1 VWRFLRE
8 ESFLISPMTAASRGE
23 LAIKIRRLW
32 PLLNSKTGNIAV
44 RAGRRQD
51 KRSTMTSADQ
61 VRLARH
67 ELEQLLPHYASVDPK
82 DERAAYFRGMMR
94 KTIDSLAAIE
104 TLIDSTGPIWT
115 HHCRWII
122 EAFGY
127 ATALN
132 ENPKVLD
139 EIKKLGAK
147 TYFLVVEVDDATRKK
162 LLDSI
167 SPTGPPSIEVLF
179 KKFEKSVGAET
190 GWMYKVYRLLC
201 EYTHIEFNRLIAY
214 PALGVESPQDLEK
227 RKNVFLNVTVAFA
240 LWLPSLAHCP
250 PECGFDDQSFEKVGD
265 LLKKAAEVMQKPT

>member
-1 VWRFLRE
+1 MNHPY
-8 ESFLISPMTAASRGE
+8 PMSE
-23 LAIKIRRLW
+23 IL
-32 PLLNSKTGNIAV
+32 
-44 RAGRRQD
+44 
-51 KRSTMTSADQ
+51 
-61 VRLARH
+61 LARK
-67 ELEQLLPHYASVDPK
+67 ELERLLPHYVSENPK

-139 EIKKLGAK
+139 EIKRLGAK
-147 TYFLVVEVDDATRKK
+147 TYFLVVGVDDATRKK

-167 SPTGPPSIEVLF
+167 SPTELPSIKVLF
-179 KKFEKSVGAET
+179 QKFEKSVGAET
-190 GWMYKVYRLLC
+190 GWMYTVYRLLC
-201 EYTHIEFNRLIAY
+201 EYTHFEFYRLIAY
-214 PALGVESPQDLEK
+214 PALGIESPQDLKK
-227 RKNVFLNVTVAFA
+227 RKNLFLNVTVAVA

-250 PECGFDDQSFEKVGD
+250 PECGFDDQHFEKVGD
-265 LLKKAAEVMQKPT
+265 LLKKASELMQKPT

>member
-1 VWRFLRE
+1 
-8 ESFLISPMTAASRGE
+8 MNE
-23 LAIKIRRLW
+23 LNW
-32 PLLNSKTGNIAV
+32 
-44 RAGRRQD
+44 
-51 KRSTMTSADQ
+51 
-61 VRLARH
+61 ARN
-67 ELEQLLPHYASVDPK
+67 ELEQLLPHYASADPE
-82 DERAAYFRGMMR
+82 DERAAYFRGMIR

-104 TLIDSTGPIWT
+104 TLVDSTGPIWT

-139 EIKKLGAK
+139 EIKRLGAK
-147 TYFLVVEVDDATRKK
+147 TYFLVVGVDDAVRKE

-167 SPTGPPSIEVLF
+167 SPTELPNIEVLF
-179 KKFEKSVGAET
+179 QKFEKSVGAET

-201 EYTHIEFNRLIAY
+201 EYTHFEFYRMAAY

-227 RKNVFLNVTVAFA
+227 RKQLFLNVTVAVA

-250 PECGFDDQSFEKVGD
+250 PSCGFDDQHFEKVTA
-265 LLKKAAEVMQKPT
+265 LLNTASQLMQRTI